1 MTSTVK
7 VVLLLIVIVSVAME
21 TEALPLGNAFWMA
34 PGLHK
39 GQGKRDEGLGNVIND
54 NDGVDGKSLFT
65 LPLRKIIDIDC
76 EKACLNIPAS
86 QVHSTGQFYHFYML
100 TYFVFCSYSRQWQ

>member
-7 VVLLLIVIVSVAME
+7 VVLLLFVIVSVAME
-21 TEALPLGNAFWMA
+21 TGALGWLLGDPLV
-34 PGLHK
+34 HK
-39 GQGKRDEGLGNVIND
+39 RQGKRDEGLGNVIND

>member
-21 TEALPLGNAFWMA
+21 TEALGQGGWWFGG
-34 PGLHK
+34 GL
-39 GQGKRDEGLGNVIND
+39 QGKRDEGFGNVIND
-54 NDGVDGKSLFT
+54 NDGVDGKSLFA

-86 QVHSTGQFYHFYML
+86 QVHSTGQFYHF
-100 TYFVFCSYSRQWQ
+100 